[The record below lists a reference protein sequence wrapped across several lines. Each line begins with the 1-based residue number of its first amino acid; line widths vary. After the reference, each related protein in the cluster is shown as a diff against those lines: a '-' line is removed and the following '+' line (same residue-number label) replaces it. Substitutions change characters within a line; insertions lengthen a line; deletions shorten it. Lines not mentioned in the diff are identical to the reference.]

1 MIRGRWRAGVAAL
14 SLILAGGLLGVAGD
28 RLWLRHSHGSDSAL
42 TADALVAHLDL
53 RPAAEARM
61 RALLDSLHVEIA
73 ATAHQAHE
81 RLDAALPE
89 DTRPVFRQW
98 MEHHHRAML
107 RRLGGD

>member
-1 MIRGRWRAGVAAL
+1 
-14 SLILAGGLLGVAGD
+14 
-28 RLWLRHSHGSDSAL
+28 
-42 TADALVAHLDL
+42 
-53 RPAAEARM
+53 M